1 MFCKEQWSDRVLDTY
16 NQVKEL
22 LESLSTEQQRYII
35 GQKYENKLGRTHG
48 PGWQPSHELN
58 TCDKKQEERNFLIK
72 RITKYP

>member
-48 PGWQPSHELN
+48 PG
-58 TCDKKQEERNFLIK
+58 
-72 RITKYP
+72 